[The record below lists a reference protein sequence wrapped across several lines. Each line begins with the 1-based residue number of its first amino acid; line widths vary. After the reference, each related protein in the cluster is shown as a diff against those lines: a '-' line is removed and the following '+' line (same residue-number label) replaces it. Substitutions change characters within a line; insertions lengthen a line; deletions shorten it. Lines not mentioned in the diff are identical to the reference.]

1 MAEIQ
6 RLRNSAWEAIGSA
19 TVGKSERTRYWKAWE
34 NHCKLYQTSSSG
46 TPPPNAA
53 NMLLTFAVAV
63 REGQYGLGS
72 QVKVQSV
79 SKALRA
85 VAQKYVL
92 DGHQDPRKSYPAQHH
107 LDLPIA
113 RLIKKYAD
121 DDPPAEPKLA
131 VPVSTVKKIAKH
143 YSFSDHHKAVA
154 DLCII
159 AFFYL
164 LRVGE
169 YTTSTPARQQ
179 EKRTTALR
187 RCDIRLWHKNK
198 LLPHT
203 SPLATLLKA
212 DSATIC
218 LAKTKNGVK
227 GAVVHQEAI
236 GGAACPVAALARR
249 IHNINHSSQACPI
262 SVVFH
267 HNKQPT
273 RISDRDITVAVRWG
287 AANDNLL
294 DRGYTIDRVS
304 SHSLRAGGAMAL
316 KLAGFPTDTIMRMGR
331 WTSNTY
337 MTYIHSQIGA
347 LAKGLAWRMS
357 KHHTFHNVG

>member
-113 RLIKKYAD
+113 HLIKKYAD